1 MKDGPS
7 SKVLD
12 YMRKNRNVEIN
23 AEDIASGTGL
33 TRNQAMQAVS
43 YLRKSWDI
51 TNPTQ
56 GWYVFK
62 GAKGTKSEQVR
73 INSKAKV
80 ISLLSDNRV
89 LVEIEGDLYVASRLE
104 V

>member
-1 MKDGPS
+1 MANGPS
-7 SKVLD
+7 SQVLN
-12 YMRKNRNVEIN
+12 YMRNNRNVELN
-23 AEDIASGTGL
+23 AEDIANGTGL
-33 TRNQAMQAVS
+33 TRNQVMQAVS

-51 TNPTQ
+51 TNPSS

-62 GAKGTKSEQVR
+62 GAKGSKSEQVR
-73 INSKAKV
+73 VNSKAKV

-89 LVEIEGDLYVASRLE
+89 VVEIEGDLYVASRLE